1 MPGFAAAAAGSA
13 AFLTLAGIAGAGLLL
28 FWLAMPET
36 RDAGAAEANLQQT
49 DNARRAEKTLIEAAP
64 G

>member
-1 MPGFAAAAAGSA
+1 
-13 AFLTLAGIAGAGLLL
+13 
-28 FWLAMPET
+28 MPET

-49 DNARRAEKTLIEAAP
+49 DNARGAEKTLIEAAP